1 MARFVNN
8 NTNELLTP
16 NIQNTQ
22 TSPYAQ
28 SLVSE
33 IIPPSRLGG
42 GVIRGNLQSENYVSA
57 STGWKLRRDGVIEAL
72 SIEIAGNSTIA
83 GWNIDSTTIY
93 QTGAVLS
100 STGYISFG
108 DTPPTDYGNNVG
120 AWLGIDSNK
129 AKLSLYK
136 DANNYFQW
144 DGDKLLIKA
153 ANFTLDSSG
162 NIIAS
167 NVEIID
173 SLNFSISGITKVV
186 LDYSGLLV
194 GAPGPNSRTFKL
206 EDAIFL
212 DFYDANGNFQG
223 NSEIGWGKFGTVAT
237 DRGQY
242 VSVSGVDTFEIDGQK
257 CIISFPFTP
266 ASSSTTVNQGTI
278 TWDSSYLYIAVANNS
293 WKRIALSS
301 F

>member
-42 GVIRGNLQSENYVSA
+42 GIIRGDLQSENYVSA

-100 STGYISFG
+100 STGYVSFG
-108 DTPPTDYGNNVG
+108 ATPPTAYGNNVG

-144 DGDKLLIKA
+144 DGDKLLISA
-153 ANFTLDSSG
+153 ANFNLDSSG
-162 NIIAS
+162 NMTAS
-167 NVEIID
+167 
-173 SLNFSISGITKVV
+173 SATFSGAITATSGDISGSLT
-186 LDYSGLLV
+186 
-194 GAPGPNSRTFKL
+194 
-206 EDAIFL
+206 
-212 DFYDANGNFQG
+212 
-223 NSEIGWGKFGTVAT
+223 IGGDNNVK
-237 DRGQY
+237 
-242 VSVSGVDTFEIDGQK
+242 IDGTNDRI
-257 CIISFPFTP
+257 IISD
-266 ASSSTTVNQGTI
+266 GTNDRVLI
-278 TWDSSYLYIAVANNS
+278 GNI
-293 WKRIALSS
+293 
-301 F
+301 